1 MADSGSS
8 SGSEYYQY
16 ADDQHNDRVPF
27 MAKTPVAPAA
37 PNPPRAPS
45 AGARKRSAAVGLDTL
60 PGHHIRR
67 LQQIAVALFLQEA
80 EPLGVTPVQYAV
92 LQAVANEPGLDQRT
106 LAGRVALDTSTVA
119 GVVDRLEARALLQRH
134 ASATDR
140 RVRQLQLTP
149 EGEALRAQ
157 VEPAMRRAQQRILA
171 PLPRAERAEFLRLLR
186 VLVDGNN
193 EASRAPGEL
202 G

>member
-1 MADSGSS
+1 
-8 SGSEYYQY
+8 
-16 ADDQHNDRVPF
+16 

-37 PNPPRAPS
+37 PTPPPAPS
-45 AGARKRSAAVGLDTL
+45 AVARKRSAAVELDTL

-140 RVRQLQLTP
+140 RVRQLLLTP

>member
-1 MADSGSS
+1 MAST
-8 SGSEYYQY
+8 
-16 ADDQHNDRVPF
+16 RR
-27 MAKTPVAPAA
+27 
-37 PNPPRAPS
+37 PRTLTAS
-45 AGARKRSAAVGLDTL
+45 RSAPPPVELDTL

-119 GVVDRLEARALLQRH
+119 GVVDRLEARALLQRQV
-134 ASATDR
+134 SAADR
-140 RVRQLQLTP
+140 RVRQLHLTAA
-149 EGEALRAQ
+149 GEALRAQ
-157 VEPAMRRAQQRILA
+157 VEPLMRRAQQRILA
-171 PLPRAERAEFLRLLR
+171 PLPRSERAEFLRLLR

-193 EASRAPGEL
+193 EASRAPGEA

>member
-1 MADSGSS
+1 MARAPSS
-8 SGSEYYQY
+8 
-16 ADDQHNDRVPF
+16 
-27 MAKTPVAPAA
+27 TAPAA
-37 PNPPRAPS
+37 PAAAHRPPRRRAT
-45 AGARKRSAAVGLDTL
+45 VELDTL

-119 GVVDRLEARALLQRH
+119 GVVDRLEARALLQRQ
-134 ASATDR
+134 ASARDR

-149 EGEALRAQ
+149 EGEALRVQ

-171 PLPRAERAEFLRLLR
+171 PLARAERAEFLRLLR

-193 EASRAPGEL
+193 EASRAPGEA

>member
-1 MADSGSS
+1 
-8 SGSEYYQY
+8 
-16 ADDQHNDRVPF
+16 
-27 MAKTPVAPAA
+27 MAKTSAA
-37 PNPPRAPS
+37 RAASNPPPARARP
-45 AGARKRSAAVGLDTL
+45 RSAAVERDTL

-186 VLVDGNN
+186 VLVEGNN
-193 EASRAPGEL
+193 EASRAPGEV